1 MIEKDITLN
10 PSEKLLEGVKKLKEA
25 VGSTLGPGGST
36 VLLEDEIGRP
46 HSTKDGVTVA
56 RAINLTD
63 PVEHLAMS
71 VVRQA
76 SMKTGDN
83 AGDGTTTSVVIAYE
97 LIWTA
102 IDRINSKQRDG
113 ESINIHS
120 FCAALKSEISDAI
133 SYIENKKIEADTELL
148 SDVARISANNDEE
161 LGDLIAGAYSALGK
175 DLVFTMEESLDGS
188 TYVEPIEGTRIKKG
202 YTSSYLINDK
212 EKSRVVYENC
222 LVLVSDKKIETIES
236 VMELLK
242 FSITNQKPLLIVAEL
257 EQSVM
262 QAINVNKAS
271 GKLRVNVVSPEGV
284 GNSRFELLEDL
295 CVMTGAKLISD
306 ETGDGMFHIS
316 PDFLGR
322 CKKVVSTSS
331 ETTVVLPAETAD
343 AVSSKLEEV
352 KQILDKNQ
360 DKSLIYHI
368 KDRLSR
374 LHGGVAALY
383 VGART
388 EVEMKEKKDRID
400 DAVQA
405 TRAALEQGVVPGGGV
420 SYFRAAKRAEK
431 KSKNKREKD
440 INRLAQQVIFLA
452 LQEPIYLILENSG
465 CSQDDIMTNVYK
477 SPRFNYGYDA
487 KNNKYGDLIS
497 MGIVDPFKVV
507 KNVLENAVSVATEI
521 LTTNATITNKR
532 ADG

>member
-1 MIEKDITLN
+1 MIEKEILIN
-10 PSEKLLEGVKKLKEA
+10 PSVKMISGIQKLRDA

-56 RAINLTD
+56 KALNLSD

-83 AGDGTTTSVVIAYE
+83 AGDGTTTSVIIAHE
-97 LIWTA
+97 I
-102 IDRINSKQRDG
+102 INQAKIIHNR
-113 ESINIHS
+113 EKEKINIHS
-120 FCAALKSEISDAI
+120 LCDAI
-133 SYIENKKIEADTELL
+133 RKQMKASIEYVESKKIEVDTSLL
-148 SDVARISANNDEE
+148 SSVAKISANNDEE
-161 LGDLIAGAYSALGK
+161 IGNLIADAYSALGK

-188 TYVEPIEGTRIKKG
+188 TYVEAIEGTRIKKG

-212 EKSRVVYENC
+212 EKSRVIYENC
-222 LVLVSDKKIETIES
+222 LVLISDKRIETIES
-236 VMELLK
+236 IMELLK
-242 FSITNQKPLLIVAEL
+242 FSISNQKPLLIVAEL
-257 EQSVM
+257 EQAVM

-306 ETGDGMFHIS
+306 ETGDGMFHIT

-331 ETTVVLPAETAD
+331 ETTIVLPAETAD
-343 AVSSKLEEV
+343 AVSNKLEEV
-352 KQILDKNQ
+352 KQVLDKNQ
-360 DKSLIYHI
+360 DKSLVYHI

-420 SYFRAAKRAEK
+420 SYLRAAKRAERWSKVVTGDYYK
-431 KSKNKREKD
+431 K
-440 INRLAQQVIFLA
+440 LALQVIYFS
-452 LQEPIYLILENSG
+452 LQEPIYLILQNAGGDHEE
-465 CSQDDIMTNVYK
+465 IMTKVYRNK
-477 SPRFNYGYDA
+477 NHNYGYDA
-487 KNNKYGDLIS
+487 KNKVYGDMIQ
-497 MGIVDPFKVV
+497 MGVVDPFKVF
-507 KNVLENAVSVATEI
+507 KNVLENATSVAVEI

-532 ADG
+532 ANA

>member
-1 MIEKDITLN
+1 MIEKTITLD
-10 PSEKLLEGVKKLKEA
+10 PSQKLLNGVKKLSDA

-56 RAINLTD
+56 KAINLSD

-76 SMKTGDN
+76 SMKTGDT
-83 AGDGTTTSVVIAYE
+83 AGDGTTSSVVLAHEIISTSMDLLNRQKE
-97 LIWTA
+97 
-102 IDRINSKQRDG
+102 NG
-113 ESINIHS
+113 ENINIHS
-120 FCAALKSEISDAI
+120 YCAALRRNANDVV
-133 SYIENKKIEADTELL
+133 SYIENKKIDASVELL
-148 SDVARISANNDEE
+148 ADVARISANNDSE
-161 LGDLIAGAYSALGK
+161 LGGLISQAYEELGK
-175 DLVFTMEESLDGS
+175 DLVFTMEESLDGT
-188 TYVEPIEGTRIKKG
+188 TYVQSIEGTRIKKG

-212 EKSRVVYENC
+212 EKSRVVYENAF
-222 LVLVSDKKIETIES
+222 VLVSDKRIETIES
-236 VMELLK
+236 IMDLLK

-271 GKLRVNVVSPEGV
+271 GKLRINVVAPEGV

-295 CVMTGAKLISD
+295 CVMTGAKLVSD
-306 ETGDGMFHIS
+306 ETGDGMFHIT
-316 PDFLGR
+316 PDFLGK

-331 ETTVVLPAETAD
+331 ETTLVLPGETAD

-352 KQILDKNQ
+352 KQILSKNQ
-360 DKSLIYHI
+360 DKSLVYHI

-374 LHGGVAALY
+374 LHGGVAALF

-420 SYFRAAKRAEK
+420 SFFKAARRCER
-431 KSKNKREKD
+431 KSKNK
-440 INRLAQQVIFLA
+440 NQQDVDNIALKVLFLS
-452 LQEPIYLILENSG
+452 LQEPIYLILKNSG
-465 CSQDDIMTNVYK
+465 CEQDVIMK
-477 SPRFNYGYDA
+477 SVWDYPRFNYGYDA
-487 KNNKYGDLIS
+487 KNQKFGDLIS
-497 MGIVDPFKVV
+497 MGVVDPFKVV
-507 KNVLENAVSVATEI
+507 KSVLDNAVSVATEI

-532 ADG
+532 ANG